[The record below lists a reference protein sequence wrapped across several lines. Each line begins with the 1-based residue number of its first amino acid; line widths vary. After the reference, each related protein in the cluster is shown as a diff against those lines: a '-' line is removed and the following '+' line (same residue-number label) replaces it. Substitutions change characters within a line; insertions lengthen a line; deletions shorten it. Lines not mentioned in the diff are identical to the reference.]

1 MEAEFIILIKGIT
14 TEKENFWA
22 YVKMSYEK
30 YQEYLVA
37 KESENFDLTS
47 FGEVLESGIGAEPP
61 SEITEEIQESYQ
73 LEEGFAE
80 EMQKLQDSLALEE

>member
-22 YVKMSYEK
+22 YMKMSYEE

-37 KESENFDLTS
+37 KESENFDLAS
-47 FGEVLESGIGAEPP
+47 FGEILESGIGDEPP
-61 SEITEEIQESYQ
+61 SEIAEEIQETYQ

-80 EMQKLQDSLALEE
+80 EMQKLHELLTQE